1 MIISASVMRSPS
13 SVTRMRKT
21 PWVEGCCGP
30 MLTTNGSGLIG
41 PELASPLLGVFFWD
55 ALEARLEAAGQRHEV
70 LAQRVARKAL
80 PEEQSLQVGMAD
92 EADAEQVV
100 RLTLLE

>member
-30 MLTTNGSGLIG
+30 MLTTNGSVLIG
-41 PELASPLLGVFFWD
+41 TELSPPMLRVLLRE
-55 ALEARLEAAGQRHEV
+55 ALEARLEAARQGHEV
-70 LAQRVARKAL
+70 LAQGMALKAF
-80 PEEQSLQVGMAD
+80 PKEQPLQVGMAG
-92 EADAEQVV
+92 ETNAQQVV
-100 RLTLLE
+100 GLALL